1 MVFPQP
7 IFHTY
12 ACHCTIGLKKPA
24 KAKMASTR
32 FLNKHST
39 SIKLEDL
46 KALVKR
52 GHFLRNLFRFREL
65 ELTVPRL
72 KYLPL
77 PFFTAISLR
86 LLSRRRSLIKD
97 ELGQEFPITF
107 SAIFKLLGKW
117 LTNGLQ
123 APFLLK
129 QVKRE
134 VASLSKVLTSEEPK
148 YKLDLSHTPIYL
160 RMDLLFGISAGG
172 SVSHISGVFNNLDQ
186 AGTKPILLSTDTIP
200 GIRSDL
206 VSLSIQ
212 PDNDFQDY
220 PELSEINFTT
230 SMASQIENLLT
241 DTNASFLY
249 QRYSAY
255 NYSGTLLA
263 RRLKIPLILEY
274 NGSEIWV
281 RQNWSRGL
289 KYKKLAERIELLNLN
304 YADVVVVVSR
314 ALKDELLSRGIDS
327 DKILTNPNGV
337 DSNLYSSHLDG
348 SIIRS
353 RFDLKEKT
361 VLGFIGTFGPWHG
374 AEVLARAYGL
384 LLKKY
389 PEYKQTTRLFMIG
402 DGKTMPLVKAET
414 KDLNI
419 DANVILTGTVLQE
432 EGPKYLAACDILVS
446 PHVPNTDGT
455 PFFGS
460 PTKLFEYMA
469 MGKGIIA
476 SDLDQIGE
484 VLEHD
489 HTAWM
494 VKPGDAETLM
504 LGLKTMIDNPD
515 TSKRLGE
522 AARREV
528 VAKYTWKEH
537 TRKIIEKLKERCLC
551 D

>member
-1 MVFPQP
+1 
-7 IFHTY
+7 
-12 ACHCTIGLKKPA
+12 
-24 KAKMASTR
+24 MAPTQI
-32 FLNKHST
+32 LNKNST

-46 KALVKR
+46 KALVKK
-52 GHFLRNLFRFREL
+52 GHILRNIFRFRKL

-72 KYLPL
+72 KYLPY
-77 PFFTAISLR
+77 PFFTAILLR
-86 LLSRRRSLIKD
+86 LLSRKHSLIID
-97 ELGQEFPITF
+97 ELGHEFPITF

-117 LTNGLQ
+117 LNNGMR
-123 APFLLK
+123 APFLLR
-129 QVKRE
+129 QVKGE
-134 VASLSKVLTSEEPK
+134 IASLSKIHKSEKPK
-148 YKLDLSHTPIYL
+148 SKLDLSHTPVYL
-160 RMDLLFGISAGG
+160 RTDLEYGISAGG
-172 SVSHISGVFNNLDQ
+172 SISHISGVFNNLDQ
-186 AGTKPILLSTDTIP
+186 TGVNPILLSTDIIP

-206 VSLSIQ
+206 LSLPIQ

-220 PELSEINFTT
+220 PELSEINFTP
-230 SMASQIENLLT
+230 SMVSQIENLLT

-255 NYSGTLLA
+255 NYSGTQLA
-263 RRLKIPLILEY
+263 RRLNIPLILEY

-281 RQNWSRGL
+281 RQNWSKGL
-289 KYKKLAERIELLNLN
+289 KHKKLAEQIELLNLN

-314 ALKDELLSRGIDS
+314 ALKDELLSRGIES

-337 DSNLYSSHLDG
+337 DPNLYSSQLDG
-348 SIIRS
+348 SSLRS
-353 RFDLKEKT
+353 CFDLNDKI

-374 AEVLARAYGL
+374 AEILTRAYGL

-389 PEYKQTTRLFMIG
+389 PEYKKTTRLFMIG
-402 DGKTMPLVKAET
+402 DGKTMPLVRAEI
-414 KDLNI
+414 KNLNI
-419 DANVILTGTVLQE
+419 DANVILTGTVPQE
-432 EGPKYLAACDILVS
+432 EGSRYLAACDILVS

-469 MGKGIIA
+469 MSKGIIA

-489 HTAWM
+489 HTAWL

-504 LGLKTMIDNPD
+504 LGLKTMIDNPE

-537 TRKIIEKLKERCLC
+537 TRKIIEKLKERCPC

>member
-1 MVFPQP
+1 
-7 IFHTY
+7 
-12 ACHCTIGLKKPA
+12 
-24 KAKMASTR
+24 MAPTQI
-32 FLNKHST
+32 LNNHST

-46 KALVKR
+46 KALVKK
-52 GHFLRNLFRFREL
+52 GHILRNLFRFRKL

-72 KYLPL
+72 KYLPY
-77 PFFTAISLR
+77 PFFTAILLR

-97 ELGQEFPITF
+97 ELGHEFPITF
-107 SAIFKLLGKW
+107 PTIFRLFGKW
-117 LTNGLQ
+117 LTDGMRV
-123 APFLLK
+123 PFLLN

-134 VASLSKVLTSEEPK
+134 VASLSKIHKSEEPK
-148 YKLDLSHTPIYL
+148 SKLDLSLTPIYL
-160 RMDLLFGISAGG
+160 RTDLLFGISAGG
-172 SVSHISGVFNNLDQ
+172 SVSHISGVLNNLDQ
-186 AGTKPILLSTDTIP
+186 SGVNPILLSTDNIP

-212 PDNDFQDY
+212 PDNDFMDFI
-220 PELSEINFTT
+220 ELPSINFNHHLTT
-230 SMASQIENLLT
+230 KIPNLLS
-241 DTNASFLY
+241 DIKPSFLY
-249 QRYSAY
+249 QRYSIH
-255 NYSGTLLA
+255 NYSGIHLA
-263 RRLKIPLILEY
+263 RRFKIPLVLEY

-281 RQNWSRGL
+281 RQNWGNRL
-289 KYKKLAERIELLNLN
+289 KYKGLAEQIEQLNLSCS
-304 YADVVVVVSR
+304 DVVVVVSQ
-314 ALKDELLSRGIDS
+314 ALQSELISRGIES
-327 DKILTNPNGV
+327 DKILINPNGV

-353 RFDLKEKT
+353 RFDLKEKI

-374 AEVLARAYGL
+374 AEILARAYGL
-384 LLKKY
+384 LLKNY
-389 PEYKQTTRLFMIG
+389 PEYKKTTRLFMIG
-402 DGKTMPLVKAET
+402 DGKTMPLVKAEI
-414 KDLNI
+414 KNLNI
-419 DANVILTGTVLQE
+419 DANVILTGTVPQE

-446 PHVPNTDGT
+446 PHVPNPDGT

-537 TRKIIEKLKERCLC
+537 TRKIIEKLKERCPC